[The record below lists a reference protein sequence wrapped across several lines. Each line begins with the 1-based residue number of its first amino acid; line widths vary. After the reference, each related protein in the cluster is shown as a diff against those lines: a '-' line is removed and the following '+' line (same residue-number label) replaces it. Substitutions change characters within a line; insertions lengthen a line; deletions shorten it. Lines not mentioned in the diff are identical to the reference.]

1 MPPTAKPPAFM
12 LADIGRILETMP
24 PQEETWE
31 SYFGERRPP
40 SGFRLFKR
48 QLALE
53 RKYAERLIESLHRAI
68 GAEMELMD
76 QRIIA
81 KLEDIDASLSLIA
94 IELSRR
100 DDARPSSDVG
110 V

>member
-1 MPPTAKPPAFM
+1 M
-12 LADIGRILETMP
+12 
-24 PQEETWE
+24 
-31 SYFGERRPP
+31 
-40 SGFRLFKR
+40 FKR